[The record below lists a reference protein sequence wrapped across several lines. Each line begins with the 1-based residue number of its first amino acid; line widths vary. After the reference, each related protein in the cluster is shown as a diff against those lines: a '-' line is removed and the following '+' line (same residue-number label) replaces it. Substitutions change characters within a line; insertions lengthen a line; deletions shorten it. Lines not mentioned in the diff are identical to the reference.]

1 MKREIKMAYLPET
14 KEAYQA
20 PHIEIVEVEVEKGV
34 QMSPKDADDD
44 EDKGEPSW

>member
-1 MKREIKMAYLPET
+1 MKREIKTAYLPET

-34 QMSPKDADDD
+34 QMSPTEPDSGRD
-44 EDKGEPSW
+44 EDPSW